1 MKSLTNELKAM
12 LLFLLA
18 FLFFAAAISVWP
30 FQGKHFAS
38 KEASLLFI
46 ALGAF
51 SIAMSVKVLGW
62 RAYRDAFKSSH
73 SRIRLKIRM
82 KKR

>member
-18 FLFFAAAISVWP
+18 FLFFAAAISIWP

-46 ALGAF
+46 ALGIF
-51 SIAMSVKVLGW
+51 SLVMSVKIAGW
-62 RAYRDAFKSSH
+62 RAYWDAFKNSQQGFK
-73 SRIRLKIRM
+73 LKSRM
-82 KKR
+82 KR